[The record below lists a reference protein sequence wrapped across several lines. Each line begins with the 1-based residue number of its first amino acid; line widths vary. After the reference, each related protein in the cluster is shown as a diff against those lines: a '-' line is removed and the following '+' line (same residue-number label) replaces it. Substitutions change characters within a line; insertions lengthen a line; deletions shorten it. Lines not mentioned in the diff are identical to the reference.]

1 LRTSLLGKIAI
12 VTGGGRGIG
21 RSIATAFAKAGA
33 DVAVNDLDADSA
45 RTTSE
50 QIVSLG
56 RRASAVRADISRK
69 DEVEA
74 MVDRVS
80 KELGEVDILVNNA
93 GVIVRKP
100 AEHLSEEEWDRVMDI
115 NLKGVFLCAQ
125 AVAKRMI
132 PRQKGVI
139 LNIASMMGKT
149 ALAGRTSYI
158 ASKGGVIALT
168 KGLAADWAKYGIT
181 VNAIAPGW
189 TETEFTQP
197 YFAQEDVRDFLL
209 QRIPLGRFAKPED
222 IAPIAVFLASEN
234 ASYITGQTIF
244 VDGGWTIL

>member
-1 LRTSLLGKIAI
+1 

-21 RSIATAFAKAGA
+21 SSIATALANAGA

-45 RTTSE
+45 RVVSE

-56 RRASAVRADISRK
+56 RRALAVQADISSK

-80 KELGEVDILVNNA
+80 NALGEVEILVNNA
-93 GVIVRKP
+93 GVIIRKP
-100 AEHLSEEEWDRVMDI
+100 AELLSEEEWDRVIDV

-125 AVAKRMI
+125 AVAKQMI

-139 LNIASMMGKT
+139 LNIASIMGKT
-149 ALAGRTSYI
+149 ALPPRPSYI

-168 KGLAADWAKYGIT
+168 KDLAAEWAKHGIT

-189 TETEFTQP
+189 TETEFTQT
-197 YFAQEDVRDFLL
+197 YFAKEDVRNFLL

-222 IAPIAVFLASEN
+222 IAQIVVFLASEN